1 MIFFWIFV
9 IFITIGVFNCF
20 ISEKVTGN
28 KRIVEIIKEDGS
40 TFYRCEKET
49 SKGHWIP
56 IKRYISYGF
65 DYGEYLEEVIYNN
78 IDDALKYIGKHP
90 SQITKLERIIEI

>member
-40 TFYRCEKET
+40 NLYRCEKET
-49 SKGHWIP
+49 
-56 IKRYISYGF
+56 
-65 DYGEYLEEVIYNN
+65 
-78 IDDALKYIGKHP
+78 
-90 SQITKLERIIEI
+90 